1 MILGNRITM
10 KISTTYSV
18 VVLMLLS
25 ISTTV
30 VSENLY
36 SESTYESLVS
46 DHRGLIVGDTV
57 TLLIVENSRARSK
70 TDASLNESIGLS
82 GSIGQTNKTE
92 IGSVDLGVGRNSGA
106 STQREGQMSA
116 RITVVI
122 EEIDA
127 AGKLYVKGAQEL
139 MVNGEK
145 QLIKAQGWLR
155 TEDISA
161 NNVAVSTRLA
171 NANIEYSGFGY
182 GSDTEKPGLVHWML
196 SKIGLI

>member
-1 MILGNRITM
+1 MNRSQI
-10 KISTTYSV
+10 YSV

-30 VSENLY
+30 ISENLY

-46 DHRGLIVGDTV
+46 DHRGLFIGDTV
-57 TLLIVENSRARSK
+57 TLLIVENARARSK

-127 AGKLYVKGAQEL
+127 TGKLFVRGRQEL
-139 MVNGEK
+139 MVNGEN
-145 QLIKAQGWLR
+145 QLIKAEGWLR

-161 NNVAVSTRLA
+161 NNVAISTRLA

-182 GSDTEKPGLVHWML
+182 GSDTEKPGFVYWVL